1 MSSKTKVEPTFA
13 GIFRAVEQKAAK
25 TKFLRDTATQITL
38 KGNLDNQ
45 PFYVKVEEGNVEV
58 APYEYI
64 NAPFY
69 IDADAYTFAAVL
81 SGNKDFVVAVSQGSI
96 TINGDA
102 AQAVVFCKTMFG

>member
-1 MSSKTKVEPTFA
+1 MSAKTKVEPTFA

-25 TKFLRDTATQITL
+25 TKFLSDTATQITL

-69 IDADAYTFAAVL
+69 IDADADALTAVL
-81 SGNKDFVVAVSQGSI
+81 NGVMSFASAVAQGFI
-96 TINGDA
+96 TVNGDA
-102 AQAVVFCKTMFG
+102 GQAYLFISQLF

>member
-1 MSSKTKVEPTFA
+1 MSAKTKVEPTFA
-13 GIFRAVEQKAAK
+13 SIYRAVEQRAAK
-25 TKFLRDTATQITL
+25 ARFLKDTATQITL

-45 PFYVKVEEGNVEV
+45 PFYVKVEDGKAEI

-69 IDADAYTFAAVL
+69 IDADADAMTAVL
-81 SGNKDFVVAVSQGSI
+81 NGVMTFTSAVAQDFI

-102 AQAVVFCKTMFG
+102 GQAYLFIATLF

>member
-1 MSSKTKVEPTFA
+1 MSAKTKIEPTFA
-13 GIFRAVEQKAAK
+13 GIYREVEKRASKA
-25 TKFLRDTATQITL
+25 KFLRNTATQITL

-45 PFYVKVEEGNVEV
+45 PFYVKVEEGIVEV

-69 IDADAYTFAAVL
+69 IDADADAMTAVLNGVMTFASAV
-81 SGNKDFVVAVSQGSI
+81 AQGFI

-102 AQAVVFCKTMFG
+102 GQAYLFISSLF